1 MSAGG
6 PHLPGASMVGHAKGP
21 PSFPPPPAPPA
32 GPPPEPAVPLVVGA
46 PPEPPAFPVVAAPA
60 APVEV
65 VGDPPEPEVD
75 VVDPADW
82 VPLLLSLLEQASNA
96 ATTAAHA
103 SSAVPR
109 RGMSWKAFRDSTLA
123 ILARDDRCSFI
134 GEKRILSHAARANAR

>member
-6 PHLPGASMVGHAKGP
+6 AQLPGAGKVGHVKGP
-21 PSFPPPPAPPA
+21 PSFPLPPAPPA
-32 GPPPEPAVPLVVGA
+32 GPPPEPVVPLDPEV

-82 VPLLLSLLEQASNA
+82 VPPLLSPLEQASNA

-109 RGMSWKAFRDSTLA
+109 REMWWKAFRDSTLA

-134 GEKRILSHAARANAR
+134 GEKRILSHAAR